1 MVLNLF
7 KSASLKGLVIALF
20 LMPSLSHSATLWQ
33 ARSVSGA
40 VPEVS
45 QEISC
50 INGIAVYG
58 GTFHSISAIAGT
70 DTVWCNRVNIANGS
84 AQAMFYIDP
93 VVNQSCPSGYEDDG
107 TGQCVENPQC
117 ETLDSKHW
125 SVSDVRLAFEYVE
138 IDGCYYVAQPSK
150 LSCSIDYSSCNEID
164 CDTQCTYEVKPQST
178 APSSNPPNEF
188 GSETTQ
194 PQTTASSDER
204 DTPSTASTDVS
215 EPTVTTSPDGTV
227 TTDETVVT
235 QSTGSGSQKIWETD
249 DFIFIQEND
258 GSTTVKQK
266 NVTTISNPDGSA
278 TVQESSTTSTT
289 TASSETTTI
298 NKDLSSSPSTTIT
311 GGNTIE
317 GDTTTITYNYD
328 SQGELISTDTVS
340 TDDTADTVDEEG
352 TKIYTQSTITQG
364 SFDSAMSSK
373 LTELDEQKALL
384 LSKFNE
390 IKAEASNLVSFNSSG
405 TGALPC
411 PPPVMVEGFGEFD
424 ICVADYSDQLS
435 IVASIIF
442 FVAAFLSIAIILR

>member
-1 MVLNLF
+1 MVLNLL

-20 LMPSLSHSATLWQ
+20 LMPSFSHASYLWGSYPDVFPTPDEYCIWATTTIRTDWTFVRVDPHSESTKQ
-33 ARSVSGA
+33 CIGQHSSG
-40 VPEVS
+40 
-45 QEISC
+45 
-50 INGIAVYG
+50 
-58 GTFHSISAIAGT
+58 SIQRYLY
-70 DTVWCNRVNIANGS
+70 VNRTTG
-84 AQAMFYIDP
+84 
-93 VVNQSCPSGYEDDG
+93 SCPENYTDDG
-107 TGQCVENPQC
+107 TGQCIENPQC
-117 ETLDSKHW
+117 EILESKHW

-289 TASSETTTI
+289 TASTETTTI
-298 NKDLSSSPSTTIT
+298 NKDLSTTPSTTVT

-328 SQGELISTDTVS
+328 SQGELTSTDTVS